1 MFSLQFCE
9 FSRTP
14 YRKTKNKKK
23 SLVKAALGKQVQLE
37 TLQSQ
42 NQGRSMRPLGQVSVQ
57 NNG

>member
-1 MFSLQFCE
+1 MSFQE
-9 FSRTP
+9 PPTEKP
-14 YRKTKNKKK
+14 KTKKK

-42 NQGRSMRPLGQVSVQ
+42 TQGRSMRPLGQVSVQ